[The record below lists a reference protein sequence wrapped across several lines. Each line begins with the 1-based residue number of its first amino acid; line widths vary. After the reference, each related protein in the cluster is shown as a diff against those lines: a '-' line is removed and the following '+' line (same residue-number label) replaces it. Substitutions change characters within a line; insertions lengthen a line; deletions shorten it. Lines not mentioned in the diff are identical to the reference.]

1 MKNRPI
7 ITGILAFISPLPMF
21 FFAFILSWILF
32 FGIGMGL
39 LGLSTVP
46 YWMLIPTVLALLVS
60 PTLCVLGIIHGIV
73 KRHVRYAKLGILL
86 SALGLVGN
94 GILWFL
100 MGYLS
105 QF

>member
-21 FFAFILSWILF
+21 IFAIILSWILF

-46 YWMLIPTVLALLVS
+46 DWMIIPTILALLVS
-60 PTLCVLGIIHGIV
+60 PALCVLGIIHGIV
-73 KRHVRYAKLGILL
+73 KRHFRYAKLGILL
-86 SALGLVGN
+86 SALGLAEN
-94 GILWFL
+94 GILWFM